1 VANPSPQQASLAL
14 AELDPMMA
22 KMVGHHGPCVL
33 EGRRKGRTRFEQLAE
48 AIAYQQLAGKAAEAI
63 WRRVRGVVDGPFT
76 PSAVLAAGPE
86 PFRSAGFSN
95 AKTQSLLDLA
105 LRIDEGSVRLDR
117 IGRLSDDEV
126 VAHLVPVRGI
136 GPWTAH
142 MFLIFTLR
150 RLDVWPV
157 GDYGVRA
164 GYASIYGLP
173 ELPTPQELLAL
184 GERFKP
190 YRTIA
195 AWYCWRAVTD
205 GLW

>member
-1 VANPSPQQASLAL
+1 
-14 AELDPMMA
+14 
-22 KMVGHHGPCVL
+22 
-33 EGRRKGRTRFEQLAE
+33 
-48 AIAYQQLAGKAAEAI
+48 
-63 WRRVRGVVDGPFT
+63 
-76 PSAVLAAGPE
+76 
-86 PFRSAGFSN
+86 
-95 AKTQSLLDLA
+95 
-105 LRIDEGSVRLDR
+105 
-117 IGRLSDDEV
+117 
-126 VAHLVPVRGI
+126 
-136 GPWTAH
+136 

-195 AWYCWRAVTD
+195 AWYCWRAVT
-205 GLW
+205 